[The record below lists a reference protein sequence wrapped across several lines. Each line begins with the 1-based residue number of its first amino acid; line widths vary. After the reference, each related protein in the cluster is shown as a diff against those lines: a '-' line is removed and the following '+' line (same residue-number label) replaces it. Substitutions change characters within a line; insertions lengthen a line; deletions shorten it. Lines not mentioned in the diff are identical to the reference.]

1 MRLAYEA
8 LKGNSNGE
16 YTLLAPR
23 IPFAVRVSRE
33 DAWTQH
39 AGCSALAIRSSKK
52 HVNDK

>member
-8 LKGNSNGE
+8 LKGSSNGE

-33 DAWTQH
+33 DGWAQH
-39 AGCSALAIRSSKK
+39 AGCSALTIHSSTK

>member
-23 IPFAVRVSRE
+23 IPFAVRDSRE
-33 DAWTQH
+33 H

-52 HVNDK
+52 HVNDT